1 MSLIHLVNYSE
12 LLYCCYYNYY
22 SYCWVR
28 RTCHSVHVRVTEQL
42 CGVSFLLLPYGSLN
56 EMHPHNLGKLNT
68 YSPVGSAFRGD
79 LEGMPLLEKYVT
91 GGEL

>member
-68 YSPVGSAFRGD
+68 YSPVGSALRGD